1 MNFQKRR
8 RRRYPGPSGF
18 AGVKRESIVVMMER
32 FTSAN
37 ALVETDTSLQL
48 EPGIV
53 VVDRAACIL
62 NSQLLGD
69 ICGGYHGAANANQG
83 EAQCQ
88 QKRNPKFSH
97 SSDRLWHRGLHATRN
112 IIPGDNRLFQLRT

>member
-37 ALVETDTSLQL
+37 ALVEIDNLAPIIPSIDVADRTTN
-48 EPGIV
+48 
-53 VVDRAACIL
+53 RAAEMGTDVAPVPIR
-62 NSQLLGD
+62 
-69 ICGGYHGAANANQG
+69 QG
-83 EAQCQ
+83 
-88 QKRNPKFSH
+88 F
-97 SSDRLWHRGLHATRN
+97 
-112 IIPGDNRLFQLRT
+112 